1 MTSYDNEYN
10 RAVRNRVMSL
20 DVANMRNDKQQANST
35 GAMHGG
41 DYDGSGKNKDRR
53 RREAAILDD
62 YDFRQHGMKGQG
74 FMDDLLSGLNTAAG
88 VANQSLDLYDKV
100 RKVTGSKGMGMSGGV
115 RRGAEMSD
123 VARPQ
128 GRTGQMLAVAPIV
141 KGSRKGSAL
150 LAGSGMKG
158 GQRMTGDNYT
168 PSWRQIEAEQ
178 AKSGFIGAGESG
190 GRRQSRLAAQIANLQ
205 GRRGAGANTY
215 GMPALLGMEGGD
227 DDDMEG
233 GDFFSDFADGFKKG
247 FTGTLDVA
255 GKLLPFAHLAG
266 LGQSGAGESGGRRR
280 RRRGGQEMQG
290 EGPISDLG
298 IPGISQVAGLFG
310 LGESGGNNKNC
321 RFSGKGPISDL
332 GIPGLSQIAGLF
344 GLGVS
349 GGADPAFQIAVPPP
363 ASDAIVSAFLGGR
376 HPSKVSKEEKKMLF
390 MKALADAKLH
400 HELGDMMKMQASG
413 MSGGMYNKAAYP
425 MLNGMGLSGGDFF
438 SDLLG
443 TVGQVAQIAGP
454 IMNIASKFGAGDES
468 MSGGGLTDMP
478 ALNAKP
484 VRYSYGKMGNI
495 AGMANGAGMPP
506 KKKALKGG
514 YLQPPPTQVG
524 VSMSGMG
531 HDDDYSSSSSEDEM
545 EGGQQE
551 MRAVGSGV
559 SGGKMSWIN
568 HVKNYAKSHNCSY
581 KDALKRAG
589 ASYRGRGVSGG
600 DFMGDLT
607 GTIGKIAPFLE
618 FL

>member
-35 GAMHGG
+35 NAMHGG

-53 RREAAILDD
+53 RREAAVLDD

-100 RKVTGSKGMGMSGGV
+100 KKITGSKGMGMSGGV

-150 LAGSGMKG
+150 LAGSGMRG
-158 GQRMTGDNYT
+158 GDRMTGDNYT

-190 GRRQSRLAAQIANLQ
+190 GRRQSRLASQIAQLQ

-227 DDDMEG
+227 DDLEG

-255 GKLLPFAHLAG
+255 GKLLPFAHLVG
-266 LGQSGAGESGGRRR
+266 LGESGAGESGGRRR

-290 EGPISDLG
+290 E
-298 IPGISQVAGLFG
+298 
-310 LGESGGNNKNC
+310 
-321 RFSGKGPISDL
+321 GPISDL

-443 TVGQVAQIAGP
+443 TVGKVAQIAGP

-506 KKKALKGG
+506 KRKALKGG

-531 HDDDYSSSSSEDEM
+531 HDDDYSSSSSEDDM

-568 HVKNYAKSHNCSY
+568 HVKSYAKSHNCSY

-600 DFMGDLT
+600 DFMGDLGNIAHT
-607 GTIGKIAPFLE
+607 VAPFLE